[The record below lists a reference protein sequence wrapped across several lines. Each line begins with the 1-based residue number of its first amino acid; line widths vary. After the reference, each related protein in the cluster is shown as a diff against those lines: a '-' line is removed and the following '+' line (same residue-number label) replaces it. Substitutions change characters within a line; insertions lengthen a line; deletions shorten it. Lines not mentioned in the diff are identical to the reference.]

1 MLYRT
6 KVLSWAQPGKVTAVI
21 IANLATRQNQ
31 TSPHVS
37 IRPCT
42 RAFVTCYNQRARGIV
57 QMAMTHFPQS
67 NANQRSPR
75 VKLNGSVA
83 AAVMAEGGQKA
94 RAKLQ
99 SISITGG
106 LLQLQHELSTG
117 DFVEIAFHTRS
128 GPIHGMAEMLHPTRK
143 FQSACLQPFRFI
155 ALGDED
161 HRKLR
166 MALDSALDRSFLDPV
181 SEQLQTPPG
190 F

>member
-1 MLYRT
+1 
-6 KVLSWAQPGKVTAVI
+6 VHS
-21 IANLATRQNQ
+21 
-31 TSPHVS
+31 
-37 IRPCT
+37 
-42 RAFVTCYNQRARGIV
+42 
-57 QMAMTHFPQS
+57 AMTHFPQT
-67 NANQRSPR
+67 NAHQRSPR
-75 VKLNGSVA
+75 VQLHGSVA
-83 AAVMAEGGQKA
+83 AAVMAEGGQRA

-106 LLQLQHELSTG
+106 LLQLQQALSTG
-117 DFVEIAFHTRS
+117 DFVEIAFHTRA
-128 GPIHGMAEMLHPTRK
+128 GAIHGMAEMLNPTRK

-181 SEQLQTPPG
+181 SEQLQTPSG